1 MGRRDRD
8 LLTPFVGIVTFLAG
22 VVLLGTTF
30 GVAYRMFSIPPAEL
44 LGVNPSQPL
53 DVNGALTAL
62 VTLVAKIGLML
73 VMCLAGSMVASRGI
87 KLYAATRIP
96 PRKDSGSGSDEA

>member
-1 MGRRDRD
+1 MDRGGRD

-30 GVAYRMFSIPPAEL
+30 GVAYRMFSIPPSEL
-44 LGVNPSQPL
+44 LGVNPSRPL

-62 VTLVAKIGLML
+62 VALAAKIGLML
-73 VMCLAGSMVASRGI
+73 VMCLAGSMVATRGI
-87 KLYAATRIP
+87 KLYAATRLAP
-96 PRKDSGSGSDEA
+96 QKKPEDGSG